1 MMLTGIGRTITG
13 VAIGL
18 ALWTHI
24 AGAQEK
30 KDPPKTAPAKTTET
44 KVTPPGQGGS
54 PAAPPT
60 VAELDR
66 KAEALIEQGKGQD
79 AVPLLKQAVGL
90 DPKSIQTHVLL
101 GRAYVTLKQFPAASQ
116 AFQAAVDLS
125 PKEPEFLY
133 YLGLAQVDD
142 NKYAVARASFDRALE
157 LAPTDLRFRLAVA
170 DSYLQEK
177 DFLPA
182 RRALLEALGFAPD
195 SPDVH
200 ARLGDLDEQENR
212 HTEALDEYDA
222 ALRIDP
228 KNVGGMLGR
237 ASALSGLKRFQ
248 EAEKIARDL
257 LALNPQSADAHA
269 TLAQILDAEGKH
281 LSAIAEY
288 RLALATAPNSASL
301 WGNLGWSQYEEGLM
315 DESVTSGRKAL
326 ALDPKQAYVRFNI
339 GLAYAARDQWTQALQ
354 EYKEGIAIAAV
365 PDIHA
370 AANDLHDVIA
380 KGKSTPAVKQA
391 LELLTRAELK
401 ASGLPDDILS
411 LPTATDRE
419 GSTKVKGDH

>member
-1 MMLTGIGRTITG
+1 MRLKWIRRT
-13 VAIGL
+13 ALGL
-18 ALWTHI
+18 ATGLVLWSQV
-24 AGAQEK
+24 AGAQDK
-30 KDPPKTAPAKTTET
+30 KEPPKTDPPKGGAATDT
-44 KVTPPGQGGS
+44 KGATPGQGTK
-54 PAAPPT
+54 PVAPPLPT

-66 KAEALIEQGKGQD
+66 RAEALLEQGKGTD

-90 DPKSIQTHVLL
+90 DPKSIQTRILL
-101 GRAYVTLKQFPAASQ
+101 GRAYISLRQFPDASQ
-116 AFQAAVDLS
+116 SFQAAVDLS

-133 YLGLAQVDD
+133 YLGLAQS
-142 NKYAVARASFDRALE
+142 NETKFTAARSSFNRALE
-157 LAPTDLRFRLAVA
+157 LSPSDVRYRIALA

-177 DFLPA
+177 AYLPA
-182 RRALLEALGFAPD
+182 RRSLLEALGFAPD

-200 ARLGDLDEQENR
+200 ARLGDLNEQENR
-212 HTEALDEYDA
+212 HVEALEEYDA

-228 KNVGGMLGR
+228 KSVGAMLGR
-237 ASALSGLKRFQ
+237 ASALSGLKRFP
-248 EAEKIARDL
+248 EAEKIVREMIAIN
-257 LALNPQSADAHA
+257 AKSPDAHA

-288 RLALATAPNSASL
+288 RLALEAAPDSAAL

-339 GLAYAARDQWTQALQ
+339 GLAYAARDQWTQALK
-354 EYKEGIAIAAV
+354 EYQEGIAIAAA

-370 AANDLHDVIA
+370 ATNDLRDVVT
-380 KGKSTPAVKQA
+380 KGHANSAVRQA
-391 LELLTRAELK
+391 IDLLTKAELK

-411 LPTATDRE
+411 LPS
-419 GSTKVKGDH
+419 STRRN